1 MTWIFL
7 GIAIGIAIGVGRLAE
22 IGAVFDELVVTLV
35 AYVDGLLQSGVDM
48 LTEAMPFTGPVEVL
62 ALALSVTAPGWLVA
76 LLVVLIRAGE
86 IGRRVV
92 AASLVIAAALSFVVL
107 PPLGAVALVV
117 VALVVAG
124 ASRLLSGPALTTP
137 LVILA
142 TLTAYR
148 YTALLID
155 ADDPVLTA
163 AGAKLVGLIPGLDP
177 ALAEIGL
184 AFLAIA
190 PFFAAGAALLRS
202 DGKA

>member
-1 MTWIFL
+1 MIWILIGLAL
-7 GIAIGIAIGVGRLAE
+7 GVAIGVGRLAE
-22 IGAVFDELVVTLV
+22 IGAVFDSLVVTLV
-35 AYVDGLLQSGVDM
+35 AYVDGLLQSAVAV
-48 LTEAMPFTGPVEVL
+48 LTEAMPFTGPLEVL

-86 IGRRVV
+86 LGRKVV
-92 AASLVIAAALSFVVL
+92 AAVLVVAAALSFAVL
-107 PPLGAVALVV
+107 PLFAAVTLVV

-137 LVILA
+137 LVTLG

-148 YTALLID
+148 YTALMID
-155 ADDPVLTA
+155 AEDPVLTVA
-163 AGAKLVGLIPGLDP
+163 AAKLVLLIPGLEP
-177 ALAEIGL
+177 SLAEIAL

-202 DGKA
+202 EGRS

>member
-137 LVILA
+137 LVTLA